1 MSNKLSSY
9 HVMKNR
15 FENYNWGNKTKAEGC
30 AWDAAES
37 RSDMGEWKYE
47 AQDFNPPTEQGSSDT
62 I

>member
-1 MSNKLSSY
+1 
-9 HVMKNR
+9 MKNR

>member
-1 MSNKLSSY
+1 
-9 HVMKNR
+9 MKNR
-15 FENYNWGNKTKAEGC
+15 FENYNWGSKTKAEGG